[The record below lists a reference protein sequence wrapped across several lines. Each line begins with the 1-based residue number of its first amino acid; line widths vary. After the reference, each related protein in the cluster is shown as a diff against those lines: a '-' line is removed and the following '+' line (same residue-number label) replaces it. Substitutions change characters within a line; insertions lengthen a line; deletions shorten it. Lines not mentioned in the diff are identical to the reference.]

1 MAKNIDLSDLMTRHQ
16 AEQGIT
22 TKAIVPEKVEREVE
36 AAVDAL
42 SPEELEKVEQIKDS
56 IDMTDSEAL
65 LTYGAPAQ
73 KKIAAF
79 SDSVLAQVRT
89 KDSGEVGQLLASL
102 VTEVKEYDE
111 KSQGGFLRKVPIL
124 GSLVSKTDNIKQG
137 YEKLSVQVERIAGA
151 LEQSRLKMMK
161 DVVLFDRLYDENFA
175 YFKELQLYIR
185 AGEEKLEEMRME
197 TLPKLHAQAAAA
209 NDPMAV
215 QVVADFEAGVNRF
228 EKKLH
233 DLKISKTIAI
243 QTAPQ
248 IRLIQN
254 NDKALIDRVQTAIYS
269 TIPLWKNQLVIALGL
284 SAQQKVLRMQQAVN
298 NTTNEFLKRNAELLK
313 QNSIETAK
321 ENERSIVDVETVRE
335 VNEKLIQ
342 TIEDTVRIQQ
352 EGRAKRQAAE
362 KELASI
368 EDRLR
373 ETLLRH
379 SGRSGQSEA
388 GQAKP

>member
-1 MAKNIDLSDLMTRHQ
+1 MIKPNPELADLMKMHKDKQ
-16 AEQGIT
+16 AEGQRTEMPVQPTQEI
-22 TKAIVPEKVEREVE
+22 KD
-36 AAVDAL
+36 AVDTL
-42 SPEELEKVEQIKDS
+42 SPEEREKVRQIKEH
-56 IDMTDSEAL
+56 IDLTDTESL

-73 KKIAAF
+73 KKIAEF

-89 KDSGEVGQLLASL
+89 KDSGEVGQLLGSL
-102 VTEVKEYDE
+102 VTQVKEYDE
-111 KSQGGFLRKVPIL
+111 KSQGGFLRKVPLL
-124 GSLVSKTDNIKQG
+124 GSLVNKTENIKAG
-137 YEKLSVQVERIAGA
+137 YEKLSVQVERIAGS
-151 LEQSRLKMMK
+151 LEQARLKMMK
-161 DVVLFDRLYDENFA
+161 DVVLFDKLYNENFS
-175 YFKELQLYIR
+175 YFKELQLYIE
-185 AGEEKLEEMRME
+185 AGEEKVQEMRE
-197 TLPKLHAQAAAA
+197 TELPKLHAQAAAA

-215 QVVADFEAGVNRF
+215 QVVADYEANVDRF

-298 NTTNEFLKRNAELLK
+298 RTTNELLKRNAELLQ
-313 QNSIETAK
+313 QNSVETAR
-321 ENERSIVDVETVRE
+321 ENERSIVDIETVRE

-362 KELASI
+362 QELTAI
-368 EDRLR
+368 EGKLR
-373 ETLLRH
+373 DTLLRN
-379 SGRSGQSEA
+379 SGRQT
-388 GQAKP
+388 QQ

>member
-1 MAKNIDLSDLMTRHQ
+1 MAKDIDLTDLMNKHQ
-16 AEQGIT
+16 EQQGAAV
-22 TKAIVPEKVEREVE
+22 KAVVPEKVEQEVT
-36 AAVDAL
+36 AAVDTL
-42 SPEELEKVEQIKDS
+42 SPEEQAKVEKIKDD
-56 IDMTDSEAL
+56 IDLTNSEAL
-65 LTYGAPAQ
+65 ITYGASAQ
-73 KKIAAF
+73 KKIAEF

-89 KDSGEVGQLLASL
+89 KDSGEVGQLLGSL
-102 VTEVKEYDE
+102 VTQVKEYDE
-111 KSQGGFLRKVPIL
+111 KSQGGFLRKVPLI
-124 GSLVSKTDNIKQG
+124 GSLVNKADNVKQG

-161 DVVLFDRLYDENFA
+161 DVVLFDKLYDENFA

-185 AGEEKLEEMRME
+185 AGEEKIQEMRDV

-215 QVVADFEAGVNRF
+215 QVVADFEANINRF
-228 EKKLH
+228 EKKIH

-284 SAQQKVLRMQQAVN
+284 STQQQVLRMQQAVN
-298 NTTNEFLKRNAELLK
+298 NTTNELLKRNAELLQ

-321 ENERSIVDVETVRE
+321 ENERGIVDIETVRD

-362 KELASI
+362 QELTAI
-368 EDRLR
+368 EGKLR
-373 ETLLRH
+373 DALLRN
-379 SGRSGQSEA
+379 SGRQTANKEN
-388 GQAKP
+388 

>member
-1 MAKNIDLSDLMTRHQ
+1 MIKPNPDLADLMKMHKDKQ
-16 AEQGIT
+16 ADGQQKEIPVQ
-22 TKAIVPEKVEREVE
+22 TKQEIEK
-36 AAVDAL
+36 AVDTL
-42 SPEELEKVEQIKDS
+42 SPEEREKVQQIKDH
-56 IDMTDSEAL
+56 IDLTNTESL

-73 KKIAAF
+73 KNIAEF

-89 KDSGEVGQLLASL
+89 KDSGEVGQLLGSL
-102 VTEVKEYDE
+102 VTQVKEYDE
-111 KSQGGFLRKVPIL
+111 KSQGGFLRKVPLI
-124 GSLVSKTDNIKQG
+124 GSLVNKTENIKAG
-137 YEKLSVQVERIAGA
+137 YEKLSVQVERIAGS
-151 LEQSRLKMMK
+151 LEQARLKMMK
-161 DVVLFDRLYDENFA
+161 DVVLFDKLYDENFA
-175 YFKELQLYIR
+175 YFKELQLYIE
-185 AGEEKLEEMRME
+185 AGEEKVREMRE
-197 TLPKLHAQAAAA
+197 VELPKLHEQAAAA

-215 QVVADFEAGVNRF
+215 QVVADYEANVDRF
-228 EKKLH
+228 EKKIH

-298 NTTNEFLKRNAELLK
+298 NTTNELLKRNAELLH
-313 QNSIETAK
+313 QNSVETAK
-321 ENERSIVDVETVRE
+321 ENERSIVDIETVRE

-362 KELASI
+362 QELTAI
-368 EDRLR
+368 EGKLR
-373 ETLLRH
+373 DTLLKN
-379 SGRSGQSEA
+379 SGRQTN
-388 GQAKP
+388 Q

>member
-1 MAKNIDLSDLMTRHQ
+1 MAKDIDLSDLMTRHQ
-16 AEQGIT
+16 AEQGTT

-124 GSLVSKTDNIKQG
+124 GSLVNKTDNIKQG

-185 AGEEKLEEMRME
+185 AGEEKLEEMRTEM
-197 TLPKLHAQAAAA
+197 LPKLHAQAAAA

-298 NTTNEFLKRNAELLK
+298 NTTNELLKRNAELLK

-379 SGRSGQSEA
+379 SGRSGQSKA

>member
-1 MAKNIDLSDLMTRHQ
+1 MAKDIDLSDLLTHHQ
-16 AEQGIT
+16 EQQGAEA
-22 TKAIVPEKVEREVE
+22 KAIVPEKVEREVE
-36 AAVDAL
+36 TAVDTL
-42 SPEELEKVEQIKDS
+42 TPEELAKVEQIKDS

-89 KDSGEVGQLLASL
+89 KDSGEVGQLLNSL

-111 KSQGGFLRKVPIL
+111 KSQGGFLRKVPLL
-124 GSLVSKTDNIKQG
+124 GSLVNKADNVKQG

-161 DVVLFDRLYDENFA
+161 DVVLFDRLYDENLT

-185 AGEEKLEEMRME
+185 AGEEKLEEMRTK
-197 TLPKLHAQAAAA
+197 TLPKLHAQAAAS

-284 SAQQKVLRMQQAVN
+284 ASQRQVLDMQRAVSD
-298 NTTNEFLKRNAELLK
+298 TTNELLERNAALLK
-313 QNSIETAK
+313 ANTLETAA
-321 ENERSIVDVETVRE
+321 ENERGVVDIATVKK
-335 VNEKLIQ
+335 VNEELIA
-342 TIEDTVRIQQ
+342 TIEESVKIQR

-362 KELASI
+362 QELAAI
-368 EDRLR
+368 EGRLR
-373 ETLLRH
+373 DTLLAH
-379 SGRSGQSEA
+379 STRQA
-388 GQAKP
+388 GDPAGKR

>member
-1 MAKNIDLSDLMTRHQ
+1 MIKPNPDLADLMKMHKDKQ
-16 AEQGIT
+16 ADGQQKEIPVQ
-22 TKAIVPEKVEREVE
+22 TKQEIEK
-36 AAVDAL
+36 AVDTL
-42 SPEELEKVEQIKDS
+42 SPEEREKVQQIKDH
-56 IDMTDSEAL
+56 IDLTNTESL

-73 KKIAAF
+73 KKIAEF

-89 KDSGEVGQLLASL
+89 KDSGEVGQLLGSL
-102 VTEVKEYDE
+102 VTQVKEYDE
-111 KSQGGFLRKVPIL
+111 KSQGGFLRKVPLI
-124 GSLVSKTDNIKQG
+124 GSLVNKTENIKAG
-137 YEKLSVQVERIAGA
+137 YEKLSVQVERIAGS
-151 LEQSRLKMMK
+151 LEQARLKMMK
-161 DVVLFDRLYDENFA
+161 DVVLFDKLYDENFA
-175 YFKELQLYIR
+175 YFKELQLYIE
-185 AGEEKLEEMRME
+185 AGEEKVREMRE
-197 TLPKLHAQAAAA
+197 VELPKLHEQAAAA

-215 QVVADFEAGVNRF
+215 QVVADYEANVDRF
-228 EKKLH
+228 EKKIH

-298 NTTNEFLKRNAELLK
+298 NTTNELLKRNAELLH
-313 QNSIETAK
+313 QNSVETAK
-321 ENERSIVDVETVRE
+321 ENERSIVDIETVRE

-362 KELASI
+362 QELTAI
-368 EDRLR
+368 EGKLR
-373 ETLLRH
+373 DTLLKN
-379 SGRSGQSEA
+379 SGRQTN
-388 GQAKP
+388 Q

>member
-1 MAKNIDLSDLMTRHQ
+1 MIKPNPDLADLMKMHKDKQ
-16 AEQGIT
+16 ADGQQKEIPVQ
-22 TKAIVPEKVEREVE
+22 TKQEIEK
-36 AAVDAL
+36 AVDTL
-42 SPEELEKVEQIKDS
+42 SPEEREKVQQIKDH
-56 IDMTDSEAL
+56 IDLTNTESL

-73 KKIAAF
+73 KKIAEF

-89 KDSGEVGQLLASL
+89 KDSGEVGQLLGSL
-102 VTEVKEYDE
+102 VTQVKEYDE
-111 KSQGGFLRKVPIL
+111 KSQGGFLRKVPLI
-124 GSLVSKTDNIKQG
+124 GSLVNKTENIKAG
-137 YEKLSVQVERIAGA
+137 YEKLSVQVERIAGS
-151 LEQSRLKMMK
+151 LEQARLKMMK
-161 DVVLFDRLYDENFA
+161 DVVLFDKLYDENFA
-175 YFKELQLYIR
+175 YFKELQLYIE
-185 AGEEKLEEMRME
+185 AGEEKVREMRE
-197 TLPKLHAQAAAA
+197 VELPKLHEQAAAA

-215 QVVADFEAGVNRF
+215 QVVADYEANVDRF
-228 EKKLH
+228 EKKIH

-298 NTTNEFLKRNAELLK
+298 NTTNELLKRNAELLH
-313 QNSIETAK
+313 QNSVETAK
-321 ENERSIVDVETVRE
+321 ENERSIVDIETVRE

-362 KELASI
+362 QELTAI
-368 EDRLR
+368 EGKLR
-373 ETLLRH
+373 DTLLKN
-379 SGRSGQSEA
+379 SGRHTNQ
-388 GQAKP
+388 

>member
-1 MAKNIDLSDLMTRHQ
+1 MIKPNPDLADLMKMHKDKQ
-16 AEQGIT
+16 ADGQQKEIPVQ
-22 TKAIVPEKVEREVE
+22 TKQEIEK
-36 AAVDAL
+36 AVDTL
-42 SPEELEKVEQIKDS
+42 SPEEREKVQQIKDH
-56 IDMTDSEAL
+56 IDLTNTESL

-73 KKIAAF
+73 KKIAEF

-89 KDSGEVGQLLASL
+89 KDSGEVGQLLGSL
-102 VTEVKEYDE
+102 VTQVKEYDE
-111 KSQGGFLRKVPIL
+111 KSQGGFLRKVPLI
-124 GSLVSKTDNIKQG
+124 GSLVNKTENIKAG
-137 YEKLSVQVERIAGA
+137 YEKLSVQVERIAGS
-151 LEQSRLKMMK
+151 LEQARLKMMK
-161 DVVLFDRLYDENFA
+161 DVVLFDKLYDENFA
-175 YFKELQLYIR
+175 YFKELQLYIE
-185 AGEEKLEEMRME
+185 AGEEKVREMRE
-197 TLPKLHAQAAAA
+197 VELPKLHEQAAAA

-215 QVVADFEAGVNRF
+215 QVVADYEANVDRF
-228 EKKLH
+228 EKKIH

-298 NTTNEFLKRNAELLK
+298 NTTNELLKRNAELLH
-313 QNSIETAK
+313 QNSVETAR
-321 ENERSIVDVETVRE
+321 ENERSIVDIETVRE

-362 KELASI
+362 QELTAI
-368 EDRLR
+368 EGKLR
-373 ETLLRH
+373 DTLLKN
-379 SGRSGQSEA
+379 SGRQTN
-388 GQAKP
+388 Q